1 MIIIKNDTLYDTLS
15 ICRTDDIGTFVSKQQ
30 FSYLAH
36 MAQQSNQ
43 CLTKRLLFNANTR
56 TKIGRP
62 TETLE
67 DKVMKSSGLT
77 KDAFYKEA
85 LMRKGH
91 GSSTQTNRRQLSN

>member
-1 MIIIKNDTLYDTLS
+1 M
-15 ICRTDDIGTFVSKQQ
+15 
-30 FSYLAH
+30 
-36 MAQQSNQ
+36 
-43 CLTKRLLFNANTR
+43 TKRLLFNANTR

-85 LMRKGH
+85 LMLKGRMVHQPRRTTDSYQTDNTAKQASTSTSKLTRRYSFDVDRKLALNI
-91 GSSTQTNRRQLSN
+91 SI